1 MRRAST
7 RFAPTQFYIKITLSH
22 FYVLLCPT
30 GHKGYNKKMFSRRHP
45 YLFFLLIMASIF
57 GASVIGIS
65 ILFSLSGKDSDY
77 SGLNKLSGEK
87 VGIIE
92 ISGVIN
98 DSKDI
103 LDKLK
108 RFRADNSIKAIVVRI
123 DSPGGSVGPSQEI
136 LRAIKKTSLKKK
148 VVASLGSVAA
158 SGGYY
163 VAVGADGIVA
173 NPGTI
178 TGSIGV
184 VMGFT
189 NFQELLQKIGLIPV
203 VVKSGKYKDIGSPVR
218 KMTEKEREIL
228 QDLSDQIH
236 KQFINA
242 IAAGRKMDP
251 LKVEAV
257 ADGRIFSGEE
267 AKRLGLI
274 DRIGNLEDAVEW
286 AGRMGGIKGEIKSVY
301 IKDKRLPFLQYLAE
315 SALNKIFSIVSQRYL
330 YADVVM
336 K

>member
-1 MRRAST
+1 
-7 RFAPTQFYIKITLSH
+7 
-22 FYVLLCPT
+22 
-30 GHKGYNKKMFSRRHP
+30 
-45 YLFFLLIMASIF
+45 MASIF
-57 GASVIGIS
+57 AVSVIGIS
-65 ILFSLSGKDSDY
+65 VLFSLPGKDSDY
-77 SGLNKLSGEK
+77 AGLNKLSGEK

-92 ISGVIN
+92 ISGIIN
-98 DSKDI
+98 ESKNI

-108 RFRADNSIKAIVVRI
+108 RFRTDNSIKAIVVRI

-148 VVASLGSVAA
+148 IVASLGSVAA

-184 VMGFT
+184 IMGFT
-189 NFQELLQKIGLIPV
+189 NFQELMQKIGLIPV

-218 KMTEKEREIL
+218 KMTEKEKQIL
-228 QDLSDQIH
+228 QNLSDQIH
-236 KQFINA
+236 RQFINA

>member
-1 MRRAST
+1 
-7 RFAPTQFYIKITLSH
+7 
-22 FYVLLCPT
+22 
-30 GHKGYNKKMFSRRHP
+30 MFSRRHP

-92 ISGVIN
+92 IRGVIN

-218 KMTEKEREIL
+218 KMTEKERQIL

-242 IAAGRKMDP
+242 IAAGRKIDP
-251 LKVEAV
+251 LKVEAI

-286 AGRMGGIKGEIKSVY
+286 AGRMGGIKGKITSVY

-315 SALNKIFSIVSQRYL
+315 SALDKIFIIVSQRYL
-330 YADVVM
+330 YADVIM
-336 K
+336 Q